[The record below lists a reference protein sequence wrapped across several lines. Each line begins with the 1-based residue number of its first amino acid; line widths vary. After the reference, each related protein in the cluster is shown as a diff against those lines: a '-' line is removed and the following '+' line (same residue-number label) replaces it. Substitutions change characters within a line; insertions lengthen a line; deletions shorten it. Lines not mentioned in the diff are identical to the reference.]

1 MTQRGLTSNG
11 GNNFLQSNNSGEA
24 VIGSPRTGSRG
35 GVVSG
40 SLEASNVELSDEFI
54 QLISYQRAFQA
65 NSKTIQT
72 ADGLM
77 QEVFQILR

>member
-1 MTQRGLTSNG
+1 
-11 GNNFLQSNNSGEA
+11 
-24 VIGSPRTGSRG
+24 
-35 GVVSG
+35 VSG
-40 SLEASNVELSDEFI
+40 SLEASNVELSEEFI

-65 NSKTIQT
+65 NSRTIQT